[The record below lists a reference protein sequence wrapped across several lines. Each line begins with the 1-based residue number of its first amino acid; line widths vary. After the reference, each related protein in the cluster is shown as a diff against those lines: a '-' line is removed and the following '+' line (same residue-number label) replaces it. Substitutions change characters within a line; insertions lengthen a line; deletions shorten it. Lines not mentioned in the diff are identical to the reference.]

1 MLKRLRENEMSKTR
15 NVTLSAQYIGTS
27 LVRIAPFSQHHASY
41 TRQLPL
47 LVAAPTHEWNTLL
60 GILMQAQATKTK
72 IVGSERKTIISLV
85 MGLYQPAK
93 RLQMGRNN
101 LDHLILSW

>member
-1 MLKRLRENEMSKTR
+1 
-15 NVTLSAQYIGTS
+15 
-27 LVRIAPFSQHHASY
+27 
-41 TRQLPL
+41 
-47 LVAAPTHEWNTLL
+47 
-60 GILMQAQATKTK
+60 MQAQATKTE